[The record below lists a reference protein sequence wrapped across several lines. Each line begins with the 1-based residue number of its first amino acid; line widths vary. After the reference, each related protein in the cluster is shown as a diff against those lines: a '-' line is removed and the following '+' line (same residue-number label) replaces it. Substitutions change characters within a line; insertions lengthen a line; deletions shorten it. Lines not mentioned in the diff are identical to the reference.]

1 MQRREAL
8 KHIGIS
14 TGVVVASPALLNMM
28 QSCTSEPEGW
38 KPTFMA
44 QDEADMVSQLA
55 DIILPKTED
64 APGASEV
71 NVVEFIDMYW
81 DQVST
86 VKYKAK
92 VKDAF
97 GRIKA
102 KMVADHGEDASKWT
116 AQNYTALLDNTM
128 LDPKDEKPE
137 PPGTNNEYEEFEH
150 DLPISE
156 SKFLKG
162 IKYMTINAYLNS
174 EQVGEQ
180 VLVYDP
186 IPGDY
191 ICGDLQELTGG
202 KKYSM

>member
-102 KMVADHGEDASKWT
+102 KMVADYGEDASKWT